1 MPLTGCRG
9 MLQATSMHGEK
20 RMAMNGQILGERG
33 GSPWRFVG
41 WGIAAALLL
50 LPLIAM
56 RFTPEVNWTAEDFI
70 VWGIMLGTVGGLFE
84 LAVRISPLPSYRAGF
99 GLALLGAFLVTWA
112 NLAVGIV
119 GSENNPA
126 NQLFFAALLVGIVGA
141 GITRLRASGMVKAMT
156 ATAAVLWIAFAIA
169 VMGPTDEPWVRHSV
183 ELVGTS
189 IFALLFVGSALLF
202 HRAAAH
208 SSSSS

>member
-9 MLQATSMHGEK
+9 ILQATSMHGEE

-41 WGIAAALLL
+41 WGIAATLLL

-56 RFTPEVNWTAEDFI
+56 QFTPEVNWTAEDFI

-84 LAVRISPLPSYRAGF
+84 LAVRISPLPSYRAAF
-99 GLALLGAFLVTWA
+99 GLALLGAFLTTWA

-119 GSENNPA
+119 GSENNAA
-126 NQLFFAALLVGIVGA
+126 NQLFFLALLIGIVTSGIARLKAA
-141 GITRLRASGMVKAMT
+141 GMAVAMLTTAITI
-156 ATAAVLWIAFAIA
+156 VLAFLIAEAR
-169 VMGPTDEPWVRHSV
+169 PTDEPWVHLMA
-183 ELVGTS
+183 EAIGTG
-189 IFALLFVGSALLF
+189 IFVLLFVSSAALF
-202 HRAAAH
+202 RRAAH
-208 SSSSS
+208 SSSTV

>member
-1 MPLTGCRG
+1 
-9 MLQATSMHGEK
+9 
-20 RMAMNGQILGERG
+20 MNGQIAGER

-50 LPLIAM
+50 LPLIGM
-56 RFTPEVNWTAEDFI
+56 QFTPEVNWTVEDFV

-84 LAVRISPLPSYRAGF
+84 LAVRLSPLPSYRAGF
-99 GLALLGAFLVTWA
+99 GLALLGAFLLVWA

-126 NQLFFAALLVGIVGA
+126 NQLFFLALLIGIVGA
-141 GITRLRASGMVKAMT
+141 GIARLRAGGMVKAMT
-156 ATAAVLWIAFAIA
+156 ATAVALWVAFAIA
-169 VMGPTDEPWVRHSV
+169 VTGPTDEPWVRHSV
-183 ELVGTS
+183 EFIGTS

-202 HRAAAH
+202 RKAAADH
-208 SSSSS
+208 R

>member
-20 RMAMNGQILGERG
+20 GMAMNGQILGERS

-126 NQLFFAALLVGIVGA
+126 NHLFFLALLIGIVGA

-156 ATAAVLWIAFAIA
+156 ATAVALWIAFAIA

-183 ELVGTS
+183 EFAGTS

-202 HRAAAH
+202 RRAAQ

>member
-1 MPLTGCRG
+1 
-9 MLQATSMHGEK
+9 
-20 RMAMNGQILGERG
+20 MAMNGQILGEGG

-41 WGIAAALLL
+41 WGVAASLLL

-56 RFTPEVNWTAEDFI
+56 QFTPEVNWTVEDFV

-84 LAVRISPLPSYRAGF
+84 LAVRLSPLPSYRAGF
-99 GLALLGAFLVTWA
+99 GLALLGAFLLVWA

-119 GSENNPA
+119 GSELNPL

-141 GITRLRASGMVKAMT
+141 GVARMKAAGMSVAMLT
-156 ATAAVLWIAFAIA
+156 TAIA
-169 VMGPTDEPWVRHSV
+169 IVVAFVIAEARPTDEPWVHLMA
-183 ELVGTS
+183 EAIGTG
-189 IFALLFVGSALLF
+189 IFVLLFVGSAALF
-202 HRAAAH
+202 RRAAH

>member
-20 RMAMNGQILGERG
+20 GMAMNGQILGERS

-156 ATAAVLWIAFAIA
+156 ATAVALWIAFAIA

-183 ELVGTS
+183 EFAGTS